1 MGEKAATNLP
11 GTNEAPSSLDRT
23 LRAEQL
29 QAVEDLRARLG
40 DSEDSLH
47 VLGFVS
53 NEQGDS
59 AAAIRYW
66 DASLRQ
72 EPDATRLYDRAD
84 TWYNLGYAYLL
95 REDYDQAISA
105 LRESFRLNPRRQETS
120 FRLAHAL
127 FLQGKMEEAL
137 RALDEGKVG
146 TPLGWR
152 LRGQAH
158 QQLGQLEEARGSYEK
173 AIQLAPNMAEAYYGL
188 TTTCARLGDTAKA
201 EEYRQRFDALKSEG
215 QAMGRQARTDFDP
228 VAIARASLAQT
239 HTELGRVYL
248 AHRQPQAA
256 EKLFLRAAEVD
267 TNNTGCRFQLVML
280 YQQAQ
285 RNADALRVCQE
296 MVRAEPR
303 NAFHYLSLGNLHS
316 RLKQAAEAEGAFKQ
330 VIALAPNRAEGYFAL
345 AQMYLQSNTQPA
357 EALRLAERAVG
368 LSASPVNYYILS
380 QARARNGDLPAAR
393 EAIEQ
398 ACRLDPRNTQYE
410 DWRSTL
416 QPKP

>member
-1 MGEKAATNLP
+1 
-11 GTNEAPSSLDRT
+11 
-23 LRAEQL
+23 
-29 QAVEDLRARLG
+29 
-40 DSEDSLH
+40 
-47 VLGFVS
+47 
-53 NEQGDS
+53 
-59 AAAIRYW
+59 
-66 DASLRQ
+66 
-72 EPDATRLYDRAD
+72 
-84 TWYNLGYAYLL
+84 
-95 REDYDQAISA
+95 
-105 LRESFRLNPRRQETS
+105 
-120 FRLAHAL
+120 
-127 FLQGKMEEAL
+127 
-137 RALDEGKVG
+137 
-146 TPLGWR
+146 
-152 LRGQAH
+152 
-158 QQLGQLEEARGSYEK
+158 
-173 AIQLAPNMAEAYYGL
+173 
-188 TTTCARLGDTAKA
+188 
-201 EEYRQRFDALKSEG
+201 
-215 QAMGRQARTDFDP
+215 MGRQARTDFDP

-285 RNADALRVCQE
+285 RNAEALRLCQE

-330 VIALAPNRAEGYFAL
+330 VIALAPTRAEGYFAL

-398 ACRLDPRNTQYE
+398 ACRLDPRNTQYQE
-410 DWRSTL
+410 WRSTL